1 MEKPAKGQTA
11 EKKANEQVLMS
22 TLPKGGYPER
32 GEDFIPKILNN
43 QRTPQSLSP
52 PHPGDPVRVLP
63 FLSWDDTEGTG
74 FSSDFKLLADV
85 PSVIQNPAGS
95 KAAVKA

>member
-43 QRTPQSLSP
+43 QRTP
-52 PHPGDPVRVLP
+52 
-63 FLSWDDTEGTG
+63 
-74 FSSDFKLLADV
+74 
-85 PSVIQNPAGS
+85 
-95 KAAVKA
+95 